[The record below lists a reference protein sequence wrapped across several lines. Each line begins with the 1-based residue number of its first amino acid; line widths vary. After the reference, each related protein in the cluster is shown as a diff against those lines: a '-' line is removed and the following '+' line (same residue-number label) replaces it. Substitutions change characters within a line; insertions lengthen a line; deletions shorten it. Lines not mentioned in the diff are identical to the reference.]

1 MSFRVVRARP
11 LPKKLG
17 VLLAL
22 LAAFGLLVAGCGGD
36 DEAGQEPSAREA
48 PATADFPSAEGKSL
62 DDVLADAKAGDQ
74 VVTPVGQVFRKGE
87 NRFGFGVFEVD
98 RTPIVDADVAVYFQ
112 HEKSDEAIGPF
123 PARVES
129 LETKPAFAAMTTYQD
144 PDAAKAVY
152 VADDVPLDRQG
163 EWIAIALIR
172 TDDGLDASRF
182 PSIVVGGLAN
192 AIPDI
197 GDKAP
202 RVETPTPASVGG
214 DLAKIDTRV
223 PPTDMHA
230 NFADVVGKKP
240 VVLLFATPQLC
251 QSRVCGPVVDVQA
264 QVQAEMGDKAEFI
277 HMEIFNDNDANKG
290 PRPQVTAF
298 NLETEPWLFV
308 IDSDGII
315 RQRIEGAFG
324 LGELR
329 QAVRSV
335 S

>member
-1 MSFRVVRARP
+1 MQ
-11 LPKKLG
+11 LG
-17 VLLAL
+17 LLLAFIAVL
-22 LAAFGLLVAGCGGD
+22 GLFVAGCGGS
-36 DEAGQEPSAREA
+36 DEATTEPSAREA
-48 PATADFPSAEGKSL
+48 PATTEFPSAEGGTL
-62 DDVLADAKAGDQ
+62 DDVLADATAGDQ
-74 VVTPVGQVFRKGE
+74 VVTPVGQVFRKGK

-98 RTPIVDADVAVYFQ
+98 RTPILDADVAVYFQ

-152 VADDVPLDRQG
+152 VADDVPLDRKG
-163 EWIAIALIR
+163 EWLAIALIR
-172 TDDGLDASRF
+172 TEDGFDAARF
-182 PSIVVGGLAN
+182 PSPVVGSGED
-192 AIPDI
+192 IPDV
-197 GDKAP
+197 GEKAP
-202 RVETPTPASVGG
+202 RIETPTPASVGG
-214 DLAKIDTRV
+214 DLSKIDTRV

-251 QSRVCGPVVDVQA
+251 QSRVCGPVVDVAA
-264 QVQAEMGDKAEFI
+264 QVEAEMGDKAEFI

-290 PRPQVTAF
+290 PRPQVKAF

-308 IDSDGII
+308 IDADGVI
-315 RQRIEGAFG
+315 RERIEGAFG

-329 QAVRSV
+329 QAVRSA
-335 S
+335 SQ